1 MNHWRW
7 PWRKLQLSRD
17 EKGNPKRIFS
27 LDSTQFIS
35 SLCSLCQPGLLW
47 TAIKSTKH
55 RKIMLESNTMET
67 SNGTQDVNGFGRMN
81 STSSQSPLTT
91 TYKQHF
97 RTKCLSL
104 LGLSMFECCLI
115 ISNAIFILI
124 LMPMVFKISADV
136 NDVRHDGLQEIK
148 GTFVN
153 NLNFIVYMLALV
165 RFWNFFFDWSILV
178 RFWAIINTLT
188 ILFILLVE

>member
-1 MNHWRW
+1 M
-7 PWRKLQLSRD
+7 S
-17 EKGNPKRIFS
+17 
-27 LDSTQFIS
+27 
-35 SLCSLCQPGLLW
+35 
-47 TAIKSTKH
+47 
-55 RKIMLESNTMET
+55 ESNTMET

-91 TYKQHF
+91 TYKQPFH
-97 RTKCLSL
+97 TKCLSL

-148 GTFVN
+148 GTCLS
-153 NLNFIVYMLALV
+153 NLNFTVYMLALV
-165 RFWNFFFDWSILV
+165 RFWNFFFEGSKLL
-178 RFWAIINTLT
+178 RFCAIINTLT
-188 ILFILLVE
+188 IIFISLVE

>member
-1 MNHWRW
+1 MSHE
-7 PWRKLQLSRD
+7 
-17 EKGNPKRIFS
+17 EKGNPKRIFE
-27 LDSTQFIS
+27 LDSNTIHS
-35 SLCSLCQPGLLW
+35 SLCEPGLLL

-55 RKIMLESNTMET
+55 RKFSQSLRIISQSNTMET
-67 SNGTQDVNGFGRMN
+67 SNGTQNVNGFGRMH

-91 TYKQHF
+91 TYKQPF

-104 LGLSMFECCLI
+104 LGLSTFECCLI

-148 GTFVN
+148 GTVVN

-165 RFWNFFFDWSILV
+165 RFGISLMGQNWLDFGQ
-178 RFWAIINTLT
+178 
-188 ILFILLVE
+188 